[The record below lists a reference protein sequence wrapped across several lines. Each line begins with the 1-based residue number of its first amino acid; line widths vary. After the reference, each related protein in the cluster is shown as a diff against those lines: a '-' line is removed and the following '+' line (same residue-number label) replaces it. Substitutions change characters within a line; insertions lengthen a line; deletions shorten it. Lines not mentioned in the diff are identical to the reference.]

1 MSEHSN
7 LSPSPGIPLGFRSR
21 LAAAIAAERQALLK
35 HPLYERLRSLGDLAV
50 FMEHHVFAVWDFMSL
65 LKALQVRLTCVQVPW
80 LPQGDPQIR
89 RLVNEIVLGE
99 ESDVMPEGGALS
111 HFELYLKAMQEAGAD
126 PSRVQ
131 RFIGLLKSGQTLVDA
146 LEQAEVPN
154 AVGDFVRHTF
164 GVIEKGGAHQI
175 AAAFTYGREDLIPE
189 LFSQL
194 VDRLER
200 QFPGRLST
208 LRYYLDRHIALDGEE
223 HGEMGRKMVDL
234 LCAGDPR
241 REEEAS
247 HAAVSA
253 LRSRRLLWDAMAAE
267 MED

>member
-7 LSPSPGIPLGFRSR
+7 LLSSPRIPEAFRSR
-21 LAAAIAAERQALLK
+21 LAAEIAAERQALLE
-35 HPLYERLRSLGDLAV
+35 HRLYQRLRSLGDLSV

-65 LKALQVRLTCVQVPW
+65 LKALQARLTCVQVPW

-99 ESDVMPEGGALS
+99 ESDVMPEGGAVS
-111 HFELYLKAMQEAGAD
+111 HFELYLKAMQEAGAA

-131 RFIGLLKSGQTLVDA
+131 RFIGLLQGGQTLADA
-146 LEQAEVPN
+146 LEQAEVPK
-154 AVGDFVRHTF
+154 AVRDFVLNTF
-164 GVIEKGGAHQI
+164 AVIEKGGAHQI

-189 LFSQL
+189 MFSQL
-194 VDRLER
+194 VERLER

-253 LRSRRLLWDAMAAE
+253 LRSRRLLWDAMAAA